1 MDREKRSDSSL
12 SAVETLQNASQ
23 EIEPPEY
30 LSLRERD
37 LPFWRSIVRAR
48 ASWTDND
55 LAQAA
60 NLARCFADIEKIQKE
75 IDIEGDTLKND
86 RGTVVLNP
94 KHSLLETLSRRSVAL
109 SRIVQVHAQ
118 ATQGDSIHQ
127 KKKNGAKSA
136 ALRVVDD
143 VIGEDDDDLLAKPQ

>member
-1 MDREKRSDSSL
+1 MDRDKRSDSVTADIENL
-12 SAVETLQNASQ
+12 KNAAEDTPVPSY
-23 EIEPPEY
+23 IN
-30 LSLRERD
+30 LRDGD

-48 ASWTDND
+48 ANWTEND

-60 NLARCFADIEKIQKE
+60 NLARCFADIERIQKE
-75 IDIEGDTLKND
+75 IDAEGDTLKND

-118 ATQGDSIHQ
+118 ATQGDSDKQ
-127 KKKNGAKSA
+127 KKKNGAKTAS
-136 ALRVVDD
+136 LH
-143 VIGEDDDDLLAKPQ
+143 VIGKIDEDDLLARP